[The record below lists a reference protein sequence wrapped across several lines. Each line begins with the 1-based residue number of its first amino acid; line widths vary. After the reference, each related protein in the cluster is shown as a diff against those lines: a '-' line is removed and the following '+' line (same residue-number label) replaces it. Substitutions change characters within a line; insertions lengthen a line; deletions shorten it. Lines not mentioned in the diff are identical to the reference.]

1 MTIDEILQV
10 LESKSA
16 YFDSNGHETVQVPF
30 PIKPEEY
37 LYFAETD
44 IEESSTRGL
53 VNALSNAKRS
63 LDARV
68 DSVLIAFG
76 LFQIA
81 RDRRWTVPK
90 KLEKLSTLGV
100 LTPRVLTKLNR
111 TRNLIEHEFH
121 CPTREQVED
130 FIDVVALFNEST
142 RLYLFKVPNDGQVM
156 RTEHDSTADFD
167 LDYTEP
173 KIVLN
178 RGEHEIR
185 PSGPLY
191 ERFVHA
197 YAQLIQRWYKE

>member
-1 MTIDEILQV
+1 MTVDEILQV
-10 LESKSA
+10 LESESA
-16 YFDSNGHETVQVPF
+16 YFDSNSQETVQVSF

-37 LYFAETD
+37 LRFAETD
-44 IEESSTRGL
+44 VKESSTRGL

-63 LDARV
+63 LDARI

-76 LFQIA
+76 LFRIA
-81 RDRRWTVPK
+81 RERRWAVPK

-111 TRNLIEHEFH
+111 VRNLIEHEFH

-142 RLYLFKVPNDGQVM
+142 RLYLFKVPNDGQIVS
-156 RTEHDSTADFD
+156 TEHDALADFD
-167 LDYTEP
+167 LDYAEP

-178 RGEHEIR
+178 RGEHEVH
-185 PSGPLY
+185 PHDPLY
-191 ERFVHA
+191 ERFIHA